1 MIAEGLSDIGIVRN
15 SNQDSFYVS
24 DNKAMPLFILA
35 DGMGGYSGGEYASQ
49 TAVDTVVKIFK
60 ENYKKIEKDTDVINL
75 IEESINKSNSSIHS
89 RSLSE
94 ENLKGMGTT
103 LIVLYIFAG
112 HLYIGHVGDSRL
124 YYIDDSITQLTDDH
138 SLVNELIKNGEISK
152 EEARNHPQKN
162 LITRAVGT
170 NYIVKP
176 DILRYNYTP
185 NDYVL
190 ICSDGLVN
198 MVCEEEIYKII
209 KSSENLKNINKLLI
223 EKANNNGG
231 KDNIT
236 TIVIK
241 L

>member
-89 RSLSE
+89 KSLNE

-223 EKANNNGG
+223 EEANNNGG